1 MKSEFRLIFVYI
13 PSPAPVVLI
22 HALQVECFHF
32 NDTLFQQKTGAST
45 KSNNNDD
52 SKSGG
57 NENIDILKTE
67 GQPGWMEKLLKEV
80 REHL

>member
-1 MKSEFRLIFVYI
+1 M
-13 PSPAPVVLI
+13 LI

-32 NDTLFQQKTGAST
+32 NDTLFQQKTETST

-52 SKSGG
+52 DDNDAAAADDDDNSKSGE
-57 NENIDILKTE
+57 NENIEILTTE